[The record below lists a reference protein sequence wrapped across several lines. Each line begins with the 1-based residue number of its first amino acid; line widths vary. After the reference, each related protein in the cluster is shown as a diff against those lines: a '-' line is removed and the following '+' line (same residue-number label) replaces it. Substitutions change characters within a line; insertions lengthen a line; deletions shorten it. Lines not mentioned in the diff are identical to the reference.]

1 MDPNRPMT
9 KREMKA
15 LRRLEKLDYA
25 ASGKQQN
32 TIKWLIIGAAS
43 LLFLVFFGFLIFLAK
58 QGNVQNTESVVISD
72 AGWVKGNENAP
83 LTMIEFSDF
92 QCPACRSYYPIVKEL
107 LVSYEDGKVKFIYKH
122 FPLTSI
128 HPNAMPAAIAAEA
141 AGAQGKFFEY
151 HDVLFEKQ
159 GEWVNLPVAD
169 VREKFISYAKDLN
182 LDKEKFKTDLE
193 NKEFEAKI
201 KANQEEGVNAGVSGT
216 PTFFVNGEKI
226 QNPAS
231 LDAFKKI
238 IDSNLK

>member
-159 GEWVNLPVAD
+159 GEWADLPVAD

-201 KANQEEGVNAGVSGT
+201 KANQEEGINAGVSGT